1 MKEIKLE
8 LASLRENFMKDMK
21 EEMDRRGFASSEC
34 NTIKI
39 TSAIASLAARIETMG
54 TVNRIQPTPDEETM
68 RGRLATFVME
78 DEDYDDS
85 DHMHMLLEED
95 QAAEIAAISEEEK
108 QLHIERNHQQAMDH
122 VKKRKLTMG
131 SHHGLLTP
139 LPSDWEF
146 PSMTWSQLIE
156 NWFLGNQRDNL
167 PPIIDLDS
175 KLVKHCNKG
184 SGNRMRGNMVA
195 FMRVVEMEARE
206 KSCWKNNN
214 REWTNEYVR
223 NMIDEIRGDFTKKY
237 MLGNNRKCEN
247 SWSTVYGR
255 MSKTGAFRAAKR
267 AKRAKRRRVV
277 DNARK

>member
-1 MKEIKLE
+1 
-8 LASLRENFMKDMK
+8 
-21 EEMDRRGFASSEC
+21 
-34 NTIKI
+34 
-39 TSAIASLAARIETMG
+39 
-54 TVNRIQPTPDEETM
+54 
-68 RGRLATFVME
+68 ME
-78 DEDYDDS
+78 DEDYDYS
-85 DHMHMLLEED
+85 DHMLLEED

-184 SGNRMRGNMVA
+184 SGNRMKGNMVA

-206 KSCWKNNN
+206 KSCWKNDN

-223 NMIDEIRGDFTKKY
+223 RFH
-237 MLGNNRKCEN
+237 
-247 SWSTVYGR
+247 
-255 MSKTGAFRAAKR
+255 
-267 AKRAKRRRVV
+267 
-277 DNARK
+277 